1 VSGNL
6 TADETALGFPR
17 SSLATHIEAR
27 AMTSQDL
34 GEGDSVL
41 NEGTLPPHPACKGAM
56 NRVATNTGADIT
68 YQWPGGIWM
77 ARAG

>member
-1 VSGNL
+1 
-6 TADETALGFPR
+6 
-17 SSLATHIEAR
+17 
-27 AMTSQDL
+27 MTSQDL